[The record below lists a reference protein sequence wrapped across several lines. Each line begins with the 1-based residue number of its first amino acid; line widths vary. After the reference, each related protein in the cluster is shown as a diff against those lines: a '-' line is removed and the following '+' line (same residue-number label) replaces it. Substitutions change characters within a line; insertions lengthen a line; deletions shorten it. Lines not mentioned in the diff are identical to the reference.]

1 MDPARLERLHKIFV
15 RLFDPN
21 EGTRDAA
28 RNAMIEFGR
37 ANGVDVLHGL
47 QFAEIG
53 KTDRLHQF
61 KELADAYALFAVERD
76 NWRKR
81 RALLDRMIQQLREE
95 NDKLKAARPERR
107 NKRIADLEAENA
119 KLKADAVDPYH
130 LQQIAELEAENT
142 RLKADAVDPDRLHR
156 TIKELN
162 AALAAQQRSTVKY
175 VTELQADL
183 KAATDDTDRL
193 QRRVRELGVENAK
206 LRDDTGHMYLRIKAL
221 EAENA
226 RIKADVVDTGH
237 AYQLRIRELE
247 AEIENLR
254 PVKDPWH
261 DRIAAVLVANPN
273 QKRWASYKIMDAIG
287 IEHQDVETYRRL
299 GAVMKRIGDPWEATT
314 NIPDPEGLRGG
325 RVRGYQHRRS
335 E

>member
-47 QFAEIG
+47 QFFEIG

-95 NDKLKAARPERR
+95 NNKLKAARPERR

-119 KLKADAVDPYH
+119 K
-130 LQQIAELEAENT
+130 
-142 RLKADAVDPDRLHR
+142 LKADAVDPDRLHR

-287 IEHQDVETYRRL
+287 IEHQDVETYRRP

-314 NIPDPEGLRGG
+314 NIPDPEGVRGG